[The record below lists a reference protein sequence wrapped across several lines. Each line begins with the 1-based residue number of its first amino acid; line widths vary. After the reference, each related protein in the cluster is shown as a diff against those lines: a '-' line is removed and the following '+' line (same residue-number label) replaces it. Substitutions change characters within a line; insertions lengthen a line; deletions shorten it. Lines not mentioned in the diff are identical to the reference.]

1 MQLQSKNK
9 LLSQAPVVEH
19 CLAPCDIVEIGL
31 IPFASTCSKFVSQM
45 ISQLLKIGAKL
56 EPFSYEALVRT
67 LQTSLTQM
75 DNGVVLMPKSLESLL
90 DIPTFP
96 NIVKQWEL
104 KACTFSKLHK
114 GNGT

>member
-9 LLSQAPVVEH
+9 LLSQAPVVER
-19 CLAPCDIVEIGL
+19 CLAPCDIVEIGM
-31 IPFASTCSKFVSQM
+31 IPFASACSKFVPQM
-45 ISQLLKIGAKL
+45 ISQLLQIGAKL

-75 DNGVVLMPKSLESLL
+75 DNGMVHMPKSLESLL

-96 NIVKQWEL
+96 DIVKQWEL
-104 KACTFSKLHK
+104 KARTFSKLHK